1 MTCGIF
7 GDLSDPGELLRGG
20 HGQRTHDRLMKT
32 VNQTC
37 ALVGDNADLTTLAG
51 LEPHSGSRGDVQAAS
66 AGKLSVKAQSHVGFR
81 EVIMTPDLDRPVA
94 CIDDTKGNCGRVRI
108 AGDLARCG
116 KNLARYHVRLR
127 SAPAHRER

>member
-20 HGQRTHDRLMKT
+20 RGQRTHDRLMKT

-37 ALVGDNADLTTLAG
+37 ALVGDHADLTTLAG
-51 LEPHSGSRGDVQAAS
+51 LEPHRGSRGDVQAAS
-66 AGKLSVKAQSHVGFR
+66 AGSLSVEGQGCVGFR

-94 CIDDTKGNCGRVRI
+94 CIDHTKVNRCRAPI
-108 AGDLARCG
+108 ADDLGSCG
-116 KNLARYHVRLR
+116 KNLARYHVRPR
-127 SAPAHRER
+127 SAP